1 MISISNKKHWLLEQ
15 AEKDR
20 NKTALI
26 TNRAKINYLEL
37 LKSSEIIARYL
48 SENGIAK
55 GSNVGLIYN
64 YNVQFIETIN
74 ALWFLGVVP
83 IIVNTRNN
91 SQEINSQLEDAD
103 VNYIII
109 ENSLIRKF
117 KNLKIKQI
125 NITNRKLINK
135 NLIFPKFNLKN
146 EALILFTSGSSG
158 KQKGVVH
165 TFSSLFESC
174 KLLDNYCNL
183 SKKDI
188 WLTTL
193 PNYHVGGFMIF
204 IRSFLSGAT
213 VALTEK
219 YGSKNILN
227 SLKNFNPTHI
237 SLVSTQL
244 KLLLEVKCKPNL
256 KLKHLFLGGGPIET
270 NLCSDAI
277 SKGFPITKVYGSTET
292 CSMVTALSKKDF
304 IIRPNSSGKALK
316 GVQIKVLNNNNKHVV
331 NKSGIIIIKSKSLM
345 KKYYED
351 VSRSNYYFQNNYYKT
366 NDIGRI
372 DDDGFLFIES
382 RNEDII
388 ISGGENISARE
399 VENAIKL
406 FRNIVDAYVF
416 GIKDSKWGEKVVAVL
431 SAKNKID
438 KKKLNEHLRRKL
450 SHFKIPKKIIY
461 VKSLPKNELGK
472 INKKEI
478 LSLFELNKE

>member
-26 TNRAKINYLEL
+26 TNKSKINYLEL

-91 SQEINSQLEDAD
+91 SQEINSQLEDAG

-109 ENSLIRKF
+109 ENSLIGKF

-204 IRSFLSGAT
+204 IRSLLSGAT
-213 VALTEK
+213 VSLMEK
-219 YGSKNILN
+219 YDSKNILN
-227 SLKNFNPTHI
+227 SLKDFNPTHI

-292 CSMVTALSKKDF
+292 CSMVT
-304 IIRPNSSGKALK
+304 
-316 GVQIKVLNNNNKHVV
+316 
-331 NKSGIIIIKSKSLM
+331 
-345 KKYYED
+345 
-351 VSRSNYYFQNNYYKT
+351 
-366 NDIGRI
+366 
-372 DDDGFLFIES
+372 
-382 RNEDII
+382 
-388 ISGGENISARE
+388 
-399 VENAIKL
+399 
-406 FRNIVDAYVF
+406 
-416 GIKDSKWGEKVVAVL
+416 
-431 SAKNKID
+431 
-438 KKKLNEHLRRKL
+438 
-450 SHFKIPKKIIY
+450 
-461 VKSLPKNELGK
+461 
-472 INKKEI
+472 
-478 LSLFELNKE
+478 